1 MKFMKDEFPYR
12 IWMLLYID
20 IVVSDKDFFMMLQ
33 QIIFALF
40 LSKINHIGGWPLAN
54 FRGRV

>member
-1 MKFMKDEFPYR
+1 
-12 IWMLLYID
+12 MLLYID